1 MLADPKMVSTSPTGT
16 TTAAP
21 SPGSIAKLRIFIVEN
36 HDDTRF
42 LLGLLLEQLGH
53 SVQAVATMTEALDE
67 AGSGDWDVLISD
79 IGLPD
84 GNGWELLAA
93 LGDRAPP
100 YAVAM
105 SGFGMLS
112 DRQKSLAAGYR
123 HHLLKP
129 VEPNQ
134 LEGLLDEAAGE
145 IAAGQGRGKGDRLRA
160 RP

>member
-1 MLADPKMVSTSPTGT
+1 MMLAETAMSPHLDSD
-16 TTAAP
+16 AASP
-21 SPGSIAKLRIFIVEN
+21 SPRPKKLLRIFIVEN

-53 SVQAVATMTEALDE
+53 TVAAVATMTDAVDQ
-67 AGSGDWDVLISD
+67 AGSGEWDVLISD

-84 GNGWELLAA
+84 GNGWELMHA

-100 YAVAM
+100 YAIAM
-105 SGFGMLS
+105 SGFGMVS
-112 DRQKSLAAGYR
+112 DRQKSLAAGFR

-134 LEGLLDEAAGE
+134 LENLLDEAATE
-145 IAAGQGRGKGDRLRA
+145 LASKRV
-160 RP
+160 

>member
-1 MLADPKMVSTSPTGT
+1 MNPQP
-16 TTAAP
+16 AP
-21 SPGSIAKLRIFIVEN
+21 SPGPSVKLRIYVVEN

-53 SVQAVATMTEALDE
+53 SVKAAATMSDALDD
-67 AGSGDWDVLISD
+67 AGSGEFDVLISD

-84 GNGWELLAA
+84 GNGWELLAS

-100 YAVAM
+100 YAIAM
-105 SGFGMLS
+105 SGFGMAS

-129 VEPNQ
+129 VEPDQ
-134 LEGLLDEAAGE
+134 LEKLLDEAASE
-145 IAAGQGRGKGDRLRA
+145 IVG
-160 RP
+160 

>member
-1 MLADPKMVSTSPTGT
+1 MSTTSTPGS
-16 TTAAP
+16 TTAI
-21 SPGSIAKLRIFIVEN
+21 PGSKGKLRIFIVEN

-53 SVQAVATMTEALDE
+53 SVQAVATMSDAIDD

-84 GNGWELLAA
+84 GSGWELLPA

-100 YAVAM
+100 YAIAM
-105 SGFGMLS
+105 SGFGMVS

-129 VEPNQ
+129 VEPIQ
-134 LEGLLDEAAGE
+134 LETLLDEAASE
-145 IAAGQGRGKGDRLRA
+145 IAR
-160 RP
+160 

>member
-1 MLADPKMVSTSPTGT
+1 MSFTSTSGA
-16 TTAAP
+16 TTANP
-21 SPGSIAKLRIFIVEN
+21 DSKAKLRIFIVEN

-53 SVQAVATMTEALDE
+53 RVQAAATMSEAIDD

-84 GNGWELLAA
+84 GSGWELLFA

-100 YAVAM
+100 YAIAM

-134 LEGLLDEAAGE
+134 LEVLLDEAASE
-145 IAAGQGRGKGDRLRA
+145 IAAERR
-160 RP
+160 